1 MWLLITTVCE
11 TVITVARDGQTW
23 HVHVHCVVE
32 TNTRSNTSIIMYIQV
47 YLNIT
52 AKKESLFFFKLLPPQ
67 TPN

>member
-1 MWLLITTVCE
+1 
-11 TVITVARDGQTW
+11 
-23 HVHVHCVVE
+23 
-32 TNTRSNTSIIMYIQV
+32 MYIQV